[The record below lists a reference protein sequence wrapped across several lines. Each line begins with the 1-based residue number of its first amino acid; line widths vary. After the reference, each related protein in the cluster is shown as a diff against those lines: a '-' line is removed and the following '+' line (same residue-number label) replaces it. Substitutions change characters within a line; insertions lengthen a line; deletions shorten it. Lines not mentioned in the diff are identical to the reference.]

1 MQRWGKFYSNLRSKI
16 NSVQATLRP
25 NQMNRQSSVKN
36 EGLQPTINGCRNNDR
51 RCQKALYDRFYGYA
65 LSVALPYCGRE
76 SEAREVLNDAFL
88 KVFTSIGRYDETL
101 PFTPWLRAIV
111 IRTAINHYH
120 KHLHDLDFDD
130 LTDGIEVC
138 VEDDYLLRVE
148 AEELLALVQKLSP
161 AYRMTLNLHALEG
174 YTHQEIADSLGV
186 SVGASKSN
194 LSKARTKLKQ
204 MMTDQLIN
212 GI

>member
-1 MQRWGKFYSNLRSKI
+1 M
-16 NSVQATLRP
+16 
-25 NQMNRQSSVKN
+25 
-36 EGLQPTINGCRNNDR
+36 
-51 RCQKALYDRFYGYA
+51 
-65 LSVALPYCGRE
+65 
-76 SEAREVLNDAFL
+76 
-88 KVFTSIGRYDETL
+88 
-101 PFTPWLRAIV
+101 
-111 IRTAINHYH
+111 
-120 KHLHDLDFDD
+120 
-130 LTDGIEVC
+130 
-138 VEDDYLLRVE
+138 EDDYLLRVE